1 MTFARQYSC
10 PTECQGSACHLFC
23 IWGRRLDLGSHF
35 YALNPEKI
43 FSAPLIPILHIL
55 CSVGFL
61 NVVDSNLFG
70 WKLRKHN
77 PSSTLCV
84 LIFVCFAFAGWG
96 LFRDWWCGGGLVPFY
111 ETYEDKP
118 RSCCSFLWESCERH
132 HKFLFL
138 PIFCPLLRVSTALW
152 PSQQNVSLLM
162 NTFFLRRIKNCSSER
177 LQLHDTG
184 RCASTFCSR
193 NPKL

>member
-1 MTFARQYSC
+1 M
-10 PTECQGSACHLFC
+10 L
-23 IWGRRLDLGSHF
+23 
-35 YALNPEKI
+35 
-43 FSAPLIPILHIL
+43 LILKKSSQPHWFPILHIL

-138 PIFCPLLRVSTALW
+138 PIFLS
-152 PSQQNVSLLM
+152 
-162 NTFFLRRIKNCSSER
+162 SSESF
-177 LQLHDTG
+177 H
-184 RCASTFCSR
+184 CSLAIPTKCFSFDEYILLKKNKELLFR
-193 NPKL
+193 EIAVTWHRQMCFYILF